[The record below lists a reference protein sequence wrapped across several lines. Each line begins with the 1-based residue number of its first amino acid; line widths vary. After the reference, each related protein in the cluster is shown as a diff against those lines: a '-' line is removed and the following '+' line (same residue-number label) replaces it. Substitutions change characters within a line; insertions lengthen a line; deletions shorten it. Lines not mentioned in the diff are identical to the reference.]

1 MIWGP
6 LGFNRLCVLSLCRK
20 GLSPNL
26 CKNELTQKDF
36 HLLEILFPEWK
47 PTSSWQTL
55 RAQWGQRPAVD
66 VLSLA
71 TLLESRAVC
80 WGRGLSNDTSM
91 CFSPSGER
99 PSAEE
104 GVTSLVCP
112 PPSLHNGQVALEIAL
127 WFF

>member
-6 LGFNRLCVLSLCRK
+6 LGFDRLCVHSLCRK
-20 GLSPNL
+20 GLSPKL
-26 CKNELTQKDF
+26 YKNELTQEDF

-47 PTSSWQTL
+47 PTSSWQIL

-66 VLSLA
+66 VLSLT
-71 TLLESRAVC
+71 TLLESWAVC
-80 WGRGLSNDTSM
+80 WGRGLSDDTSM

-99 PSAEE
+99 PSAEK